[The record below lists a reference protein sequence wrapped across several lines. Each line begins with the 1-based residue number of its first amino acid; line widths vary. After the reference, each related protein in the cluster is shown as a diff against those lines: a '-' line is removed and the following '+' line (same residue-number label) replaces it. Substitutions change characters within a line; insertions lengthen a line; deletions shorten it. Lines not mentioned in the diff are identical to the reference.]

1 MNKLSIPPETNDII
15 YFARP
20 MEFTFTC
27 EYDLSATVES
37 AFSVKAATRRT
48 EFNVAQGAFSF
59 GLNFYTGSDFKTIED
74 DQSGVVGQP
83 VYYNV
88 AMNSGKFLDGVEFR
102 VTDCTVSKQ
111 SDSDVNYKIW
121 DMNGTCTPA
130 ESPIKFTQLQK
141 WFQGNNQQQ
150 FSFKGKSVCSKK
162 YLTILSGFK
171 FPGSGEQE
179 QNLACNIQ
187 VCDMNNKD
195 SACKKG
201 CYKDD

>member
-150 FSFKGKSVCSKK
+150 FSFKGKSICS
-162 YLTILSGFK
+162 
-171 FPGSGEQE
+171 
-179 QNLACNIQ
+179 
-187 VCDMNNKD
+187 NKT
-195 SACKKG
+195 
-201 CYKDD
+201 

>member
-1 MNKLSIPPETNDII
+1 
-15 YFARP
+15 

-59 GLNFYTGSDFKTIED
+59 GLNFYTGSDFKTIQD

-111 SDSDVNYKIW
+111 ADSNVSYKIW

-150 FSFKGKSVCSKK
+150 FSFKGKTK
-162 YLTILSGFK
+162 YFNMKTKSFLGFK

-187 VCDMNNKD
+187 VCDMKNKD
-195 SACKKG
+195 STCKKG
-201 CYKDD
+201 CYESD